1 MRLRDLNWH
10 HGIPKFLVIRERCPL
25 CRATEFQMSLSSP
38 ITRGLRFLAI
48 RRVRC
53 MNCWRR
59 YYWLKI
65 GSPHHR

>member
-10 HGIPKFLVIRERCPL
+10 NGIPKFFIVRERCPL
-25 CRATEFQMSLSSP
+25 CRTTEFQVSMPTPVTTL
-38 ITRGLRFLAI
+38 LRLFAI

-59 YYWLKI
+59 YYWLKAGRI
-65 GSPHHR
+65 RHS